1 MKNIYFVIAGALIL
15 GLFSQCAI
23 NKNLQE
29 AAPAQF
35 KQAYATSNDEAL
47 QLHLP
52 VVTIQEEIITLESV
66 YFRGMHSDLI
76 LDENKPNE
84 YVAHFGIPQSSFVM
98 SADPKEEYG
107 NRPPQLPEASP
118 VAIESDE
125 ALLVFSKN
133 GKTKYYKLT
142 GITEKE

>member
-1 MKNIYFVIAGALIL
+1 MKNVYFLFAGALIL
-15 GLFSQCAI
+15 GLFGQCAV

-35 KQAYATSNDEAL
+35 KQAYATSNDGSL

-52 VVTIQEEIITLESV
+52 VMAIQKELITLESV
-66 YFRGMHSDLI
+66 YFRGMHSDLV
-76 LDENKPNE
+76 LDENTPNE
-84 YVAHFGIPQSSFVM
+84 YVAQFGIPQSSFVM
-98 SADPKEEYG
+98 SDDPKEEYG
-107 NRPPQLPEASP
+107 NRPPQLPEVSP
-118 VAIESDE
+118 VDIERDE